1 LIYCKNITTFYRC
14 NTAQTNSV
22 L

>member
-1 LIYCKNITTFYRC
+1 MIYCKNITTFYQG
-14 NTAQTNSV
+14 NTAATNTI